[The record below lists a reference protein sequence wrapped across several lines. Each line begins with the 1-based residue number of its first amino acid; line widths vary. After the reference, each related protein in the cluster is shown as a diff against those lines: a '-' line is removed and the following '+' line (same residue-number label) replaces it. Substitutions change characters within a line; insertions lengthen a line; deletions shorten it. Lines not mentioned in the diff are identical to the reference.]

1 MLPRRR
7 PRQERG
13 CGDEEGI
20 LQLIG
25 PFGIWSVRLGD
36 GDEDKQTTRTDR
48 MPARGSRLIG
58 ARTVRHGTAPRTQ
71 HLEVREERQMRGFRG
86 RLKTLDAG
94 QAATVAPMAQYSQD
108 QEQTQVLEMGGG
120 RMGSAHPGPWPPRGQ
135 GICGNKGF
143 VGRDGTTGR
152 RMDLDLDLDS
162 DLNQARRG
170 RKQGTPDDGDD
181 GDYGD
186 DGGRFVR
193 GVRMYLCERA
203 MATRR
208 RMATAP
214 HLPAASVFA
223 TCPVGGCA
231 AQHRGE
237 RARPISFHSSG
248 PLPPLIGPTA
258 RVDTLGR
265 RPRRSRPPLARQWKL
280 PNLSKLH
287 TPLFA
292 VSTSSG
298 ARKGASNGGDGG
310 PSLPVPLV
318 PMCPRAA
325 LCAAGRVV
333 VGGAKEAPLL
343 GCTEAGRQVRQASHT
358 HAEAVSGESFRC
370 WAGAQVL
377 SSQHT
382 GPGSSWWW
390 ALRLFVSLGSGTG
403 RHPCPPLVGLAPA
416 RAPPDQG
423 EPRWTHEGRASPA
436 AIITAFPVRASA
448 VFLPFP
454 PSLPLHEPSMPTS

>member
-25 PFGIWSVRLGD
+25 PLGIWSVRLGD

-71 HLEVREERQMRGFRG
+71 HLEVREERQMRGFRR

-152 RMDLDLDLDS
+152 RMDLDLDLDLDSDS

-181 GDYGD
+181 GD
-186 DGGRFVR
+186 DGGRVVR
-193 GVRMYLCERA
+193 GVPSSRPAQSAAAQRSI
-203 MATRR
+203 
-208 RMATAP
+208 
-214 HLPAASVFA
+214 AASGHAPFHF
-223 TCPVGGCA
+223 TRQG
-231 AQHRGE
+231 HYHH
-237 RARPISFHSSG
+237 SF
-248 PLPPLIGPTA
+248 GPTA

-318 PMCPRAA
+318 PMCPRVA

-370 WAGAQVL
+370 CAGAQVL

-390 ALRLFVSLGSGTG
+390 APRLFVSLGSGTG

>member
-1 MLPRRR
+1 
-7 PRQERG
+7 
-13 CGDEEGI
+13 
-20 LQLIG
+20 
-25 PFGIWSVRLGD
+25 
-36 GDEDKQTTRTDR
+36 
-48 MPARGSRLIG
+48 
-58 ARTVRHGTAPRTQ
+58 
-71 HLEVREERQMRGFRG
+71 
-86 RLKTLDAG
+86 
-94 QAATVAPMAQYSQD
+94 
-108 QEQTQVLEMGGG
+108 
-120 RMGSAHPGPWPPRGQ
+120 
-135 GICGNKGF
+135 
-143 VGRDGTTGR
+143 
-152 RMDLDLDLDS
+152 MDLDL

-170 RKQGTPDDGDD
+170 RKQGTPDDDD
-181 GDYGD
+181 GN
-186 DGGRFVR
+186 GGRVVR

-214 HLPAASVFA
+214 HLPAASVFV

-231 AQHRGE
+231 ARHRGE

-248 PLPPLIGPTA
+248 PLPPLIWA
-258 RVDTLGR
+258 D
-265 RPRRSRPPLARQWKL
+265 RPSRHPWSAVTTEPAPLARQWKL
-280 PNLSKLH
+280 PNLWKLH
-287 TPLFA
+287 RPLFA

-318 PMCPRAA
+318 PMRPRVA

-370 WAGAQVL
+370 SLL
-377 SSQHT
+377 ST
-382 GPGSSWWW
+382 RVPGSSWWR
-390 ALRLFVSLGSGTG
+390 APRLFVSLAQAQAPLFPPCRLGPSPGS
-403 RHPCPPLVGLAPA
+403 
-416 RAPPDQG
+416 
-423 EPRWTHEGRASPA
+423 PRPRGASPA

-454 PSLPLHEPSMPTS
+454 PSLPLHKPSMPTS